1 MGNTTTSGRHCYF
14 LYILSSL
21 PVALSPA
28 SIMSSSASYPMTRLG
43 GKAFNHSSSGDAEA
57 EYDRLRDLARQEAG
71 KRSSCFDKAHQA
83 YERGDG
89 AAAHQL
95 SEEGKAHAA
104 KMDQFNKQA
113 SDYIFRENNAPGRVP
128 ADTIDLHGQF
138 VEEAEDILEQ
148 RIRYAQQ
155 NGQTHLHVI
164 VGKGNH
170 SANHVQ
176 KIKPRVEQVCR
187 ELGLQYATEENAG
200 RMYVNL
206 AGGPAVMPPAGQQQH
221 HGQQQQHGNQ
231 QNGQNDEMEKLA
243 KKLLPKLLKK
253 LAGCCVV
260 M

>member
-176 KIKPRVEQVCR
+176 KIKPRVEQVCQSCWR
-187 ELGLQYATEENAG
+187 TSGYASCGSAAWRRLSWTATTGWSSTRRISWSTEPWSTAAS
-200 RMYVNL
+200 R
-206 AGGPAVMPPAGQQQH
+206 PAA
-221 HGQQQQHGNQ
+221 
-231 QNGQNDEMEKLA
+231 A
-243 KKLLPKLLKK
+243 TW
-253 LAGCCVV
+253 
-260 M
+260 